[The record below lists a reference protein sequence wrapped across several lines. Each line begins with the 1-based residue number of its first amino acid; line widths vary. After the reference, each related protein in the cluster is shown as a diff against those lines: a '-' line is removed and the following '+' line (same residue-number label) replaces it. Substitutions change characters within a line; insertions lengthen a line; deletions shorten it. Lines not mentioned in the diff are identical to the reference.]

1 MKETPR
7 TRKINESVREAIAS
21 ILIDEIADPRLD
33 LVTVTAARVAP
44 DLTSANIYV
53 TAHGDEARYR
63 EVIDGLESAKGR
75 VRSLLGRRVKLRF
88 TPELRFHID
97 ETVDA
102 GMRMAEALKNVPPT
116 LANLD
121 ESATDETSSS
131 GEE

>member
-7 TRKINESVREAIAS
+7 TRKVNESVREAIAS

-44 DLTSANIYV
+44 DFTTANIYV

-75 VRSLLGRRVKLRF
+75 VRALLGRRVKLRF

-97 ETVDA
+97 DTVDA
-102 GMRMAEALKNVPPT
+102 GMRISEALKNVPPT
-116 LANLD
+116 LVDVD
-121 ESATDETSSS
+121 ESAIDEEIVP